1 MTQHLAWG
9 RLFIA
14 WWVSHK
20 ERLKSLLV
28 IYEAPVP
35 GRSALWNTQAQTVL
49 LSCTLAWC
57 RLKRKKRSTE
67 PTVIQQP
74 PSLISTLQGKGRWS
88 SERSWKRDWRKNSAV
103 KEGRKLHGTAG
114 FFSCRC
120 NESLRTKLLEVVLF
134 WSGKSDMWITEEE
147 KCWVSE
153 YRVGEPGVRVGADL
167 CWAGAG
173 ALHSCDSAAET
184 QRFLQ
189 VRGTENRKERR
200 G

>member
-9 RLFIA
+9 RPFIA
-14 WWVSHK
+14 WWVSHSAG
-20 ERLKSLLV
+20 LKSLLV
-28 IYEAPVP
+28 AYEAPVP
-35 GRSALWNTQAQTVL
+35 GRSALWNTQAQAVL

-57 RLKRKKRSTE
+57 RVKRKKRSTE

-88 SERSWKRDWRKNSAV
+88 SERSWKRDWRKNSAG
-103 KEGRKLHGTAG
+103 KERSCTGLQG
-114 FFSCRC
+114 FFSRRC

-153 YRVGEPGVRVGADL
+153 YRVGSLG
-167 CWAGAG
+167 
-173 ALHSCDSAAET
+173 
-184 QRFLQ
+184 
-189 VRGTENRKERR
+189 
-200 G
+200 